1 MAIYLVI
8 ALLVLIVILLCVPMR
23 WRPQLLRY
31 ILGMSVA
38 GLAFYYI
45 GPILIAF
52 FVGAYTS
59 VVDRVG
65 WKMTVTLTAGVSFL
79 LVCLWAWRSDKK
91 NNAAIKAGS
100 VEAFNERVKDLQ
112 AGPLKYTHEQA
123 VAAANRIRNGED

>member
-1 MAIYLVI
+1 
-8 ALLVLIVILLCVPMR
+8 
-23 WRPQLLRY
+23 
-31 ILGMSVA
+31 MSVA

>member
-8 ALLVLIVILLCVPMR
+8 ALLALIVILLCIPMR
-23 WRPQLLRY
+23 QRPQLLRF
-31 ILGMSVA
+31 IVGMSAA
-38 GLAFYYI
+38 GLVFYYI

-52 FVGAYTS
+52 VVGAYTS
-59 VVDRVG
+59 VAGRVG
-65 WKMTVTLTAGVSFL
+65 WRMTFTLTAGVVFL
-79 LVCLWAWRSDKK
+79 LGCLWAWRSDKK
-91 NNAAIKAGS
+91 DNAAIRAGS